1 MFIYIITNI
10 SNNKIYIGKTTQSN
24 PYKRWSAHCADWRL
38 KNSKQPI
45 HKAIKK
51 YGEDK
56 FIFELVKY
64 CNNIVELNQEEIYWI
79 DQTKHLPNYNMVPG
93 GGGGSLYGRKHKP
106 ETIEKMRRKAL
117 GRKWSEEMKIKL
129 SKIKIGNQNRIGKNI
144 K

>member
-10 SNNKIYIGKTTQSN
+10 FNNKIYIGKTTQSD
-24 PYKRWSAHCADWRL
+24 PYKRWNAHCADWRL
-38 KNSKQPI
+38 QNSKQAI

-51 YGEDK
+51 YGKDK

-64 CNNIVELNQEEIYWI
+64 CNNIVELNQEETYWI
-79 DQTKHLPNYNMVPG
+79 EQIKHLPNYNMVPG

-106 ETIEKMRRKAL
+106 ETIKKIREKAL

>member
-10 SNNKIYIGKTTQSN
+10 FNNKIYIGKTTQSD
-24 PYKRWSAHCADWRL
+24 PYKRWNQHCSNWRL
-38 KNSKQPI
+38 QNSKQPI

-51 YGEDK
+51 YGKDK

-64 CNNIVELNQEEIYWI
+64 CNNINELNQEETYWI
-79 DQTKHLPNYNMVPG
+79 EQIKHLPNYNMVPG

-106 ETIEKMRRKAL
+106 ETIKKIREKAL